1 MIRLLPPDAFR
12 HMPWKN
18 GLGVTIEIAASPE
31 GADLAAIDWRVSMAR
46 VETTG
51 PFSLFPGIDRTLCVL
66 EGEALTLEIAG
77 RGVVRLDRDSE
88 PYAFPAD
95 IATVGTPTAGGIL
108 DLNVM
113 TRRGRWRHRVR
124 NVAGPAGLDGDVNLL
139 VNRGPA
145 MKLGDF
151 DLPSGGA
158 AILTAGRVA
167 PSRPVYAIE
176 LFRT

>member
-1 MIRLLPPDAFR
+1 MIRVLPPEAFR

-18 GLGVTIEIAASPE
+18 GLGVTIEIAASPQ

-46 VETTG
+46 VETAG

-66 EGEALTLEIAG
+66 EGEALTLAIAG
-77 RGVVRLDRDSE
+77 RCTIRLEQHSE

-95 IATVGTPTAGGIL
+95 VATVGTPTAGGIL

-113 TRRGRWRHRVR
+113 TRRGRWRHRVQH
-124 NVAGPAGLDGDVNLL
+124 VAGPIELGGDVNLL
-139 VNRGPA
+139 VNRGAA
-145 MKLGDF
+145 MKLGDIE
-151 DLPSGGA
+151 LPSGGA
-158 AILTAGRVA
+158 AILTAGQVA
-167 PSRPVYAIE
+167 PSRPIYVIE